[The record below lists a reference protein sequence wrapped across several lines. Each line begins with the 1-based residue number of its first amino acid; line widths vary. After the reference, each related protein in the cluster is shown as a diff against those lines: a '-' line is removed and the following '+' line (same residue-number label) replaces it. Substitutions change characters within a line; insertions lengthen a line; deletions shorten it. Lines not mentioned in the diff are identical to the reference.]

1 MTRSSWPRQKE
12 SSSIFMGF
20 LFCFTLFQLFS
31 PRLIY
36 LLPVC
41 FDFVFEFFAASCSFV
56 FLFCERER
64 KTKLGKKGGREN
76 LGGVGRE
83 ENTIKV
89 FCLK

>member
-1 MTRSSWPRQKE
+1 MTRSSWPRQRE
-12 SSSIFMGF
+12 PSGIFMGF
-20 LFCFTLFQLFS
+20 LFCFTLLQLFFS
-31 PRLIY
+31 RLIC

-41 FDFVFEFFAASCSFV
+41 FDFVFEFFAASYSFV

-64 KTKLGKKGGREN
+64 KTKLGKKGDREN

>member
-1 MTRSSWPRQKE
+1 MV
-12 SSSIFMGF
+12 F
-20 LFCFTLFQLFS
+20 LWAFYFVLLCFSFFS

-36 LLPVC
+36 LLAVC
-41 FDFVFEFFAASCSFV
+41 FDFFFGFFAASCSFV